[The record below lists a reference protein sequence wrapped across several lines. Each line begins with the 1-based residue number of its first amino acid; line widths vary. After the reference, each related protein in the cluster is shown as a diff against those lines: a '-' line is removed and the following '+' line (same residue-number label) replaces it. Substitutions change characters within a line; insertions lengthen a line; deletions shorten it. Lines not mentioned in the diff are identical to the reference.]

1 MARAGNLDLDA
12 ELLEQQHRR
21 DAERA
26 VELALAHFVG
36 SIPSL
41 RQLGDLTVA
50 LEALQRRH
58 FQQAFLLAISAMN
71 SETGVQQEGVVIPTL
86 GRLRAQF
93 LRLQQRSWEKPCHPR
108 SVDPDIKFG

>member
-1 MARAGNLDLDA
+1 MARAGKLDLDT

-26 VELALAHFVG
+26 IELALAHFVG

-50 LEALQRRH
+50 LEALQHRH

-71 SETGVQQEGVVIPTL
+71 SEQDVQQEGATIPTL
-86 GRLRAQF
+86 GRLRVNFFDYGSARGRNPAILNQ
-93 LRLQQRSWEKPCHPR
+93 LIQK
-108 SVDPDIKFG
+108 